1 MILLVGA
8 EKGGTGKTTLA
19 VNLAAL
25 RASRGYEVLLL
36 DADPQKS
43 MSFWSATRD
52 SEGTGQGLTCVQ
64 KTGDLRSSVMS
75 LAPKFDDVIIDT
87 GGRDSEE
94 LRSALLVA
102 NLLLIPIKPS
112 QYDLWSLAKMAVLV
126 DDARTFNPNI
136 SALATINL
144 ASPHPGVSE
153 VEEAKIYLAD
163 YKQIKVAESVLRDR
177 IAFRRSTRQG
187 QAVGEMKA
195 IDAKANLEIT
205 SLYQEVFH
213 DRAQKTACG

>member
-19 VNLAAL
+19 VNLATA
-25 RASRGYEVLLL
+25 RVAHGYDVLLL

-52 SEGTGQGLTCVQ
+52 AEDNGQGMTCVQ

-102 NLLLIPIKPS
+102 DLLLIPIKPS

-126 DDARTFNPNI
+126 DDAHTFNHHL
-136 SALATINL
+136 SALAVINL
-144 ASPHPGVSE
+144 ASPHPGVTE
-153 VEEAKIYLAD
+153 VDEAKNYLVY
-163 YKQIKVAESVLRDR
+163 YKQIRVAESVLRDR

-187 QAVGEMKA
+187 QAVSEMKA
-195 IDAKANLEIT
+195 IDAKANLEIA

-213 DRAQKTACG
+213 DRAQEAACS